1 MSKVNETYKLNNNQ
15 LHILV
20 LIYKFRF
27 ITIPL
32 LTNYLNLKYLST
44 ILRTLRLLEEK
55 GYIHRKY
62 EPAYKIDRKP
72 AIYWLTAKG
81 VAVFKDDPRFNPSVL
96 HSYYKNKSLSDEF
109 IQHNLDTFKAYN
121 AIKNTYEDKFEM
133 FTKQEITHL
142 TDFPEARPD
151 IYLRGKE
158 EYFIVIA
165 HDMQTFLLKKRLKD
179 YVNHSEEIG
188 WGNSNYPTLLFV
200 LKNNTSE
207 TRLIDFAKN
216 LLDNAGIDPDE
227 LPIAVTTIKA
237 ISQSLNTDA
246 IWTFVGE
253 DIIPKAL
260 D

>member
-1 MSKVNETYKLNNNQ
+1 MSKFNETYKLNNNQ

-62 EPAYKIDRKP
+62 ELAYKIDRKP

-81 VAVFKDDPRFNPSVL
+81 VAVFKDDSRFNPSVL
-96 HSYYKNKSLSDEF
+96 HSYYKNKSLSEEF

-121 AIKNTYEDKFEM
+121 AIKNTYKDKFEM

-151 IYLRGKE
+151 IYLRGSN
-158 EYFIVIA
+158 EYFIVLA

-188 WGNSNYPTLLFV
+188 WGSSDYPTLLFV
-200 LKNNTSE
+200 LKNNASE
-207 TRLIDFAKN
+207 TRFLDFAN
-216 LLDNAGIDPDE
+216 SLLDSAGIDPNE

-237 ISQSLNTDA
+237 ISQSPNTDT

-253 DIIPKAL
+253 DIVPKAL